1 MTEASY
7 SEIRIN
13 VRRAIR
19 DNYGLLW
26 DDSALDDLIN
36 EAQREYSIL
45 TGSLIGVYDVVT
57 TQDGICAA
65 PDNFIEPVKFIASD
79 GFEKP
84 FFSWKR
90 LHDDYPDFRTVT
102 GSAIQG
108 LCMDFDDFGYFR
120 TFPVLPPGINAGQ
133 LFYKRTPKLNTL
145 ETANTA
151 AITAHCLFQAF
162 LLLGNS
168 AAQNYYNDFIRLCN
182 AEQSVQ
188 RNLGNVSSYR
198 SGRFF

>member
-84 FFSWKR
+84 FFPGKTARR
-90 LHDDYPDFRTVT
+90 LSGFPHCYRICNT
-102 GSAIQG
+102 GALYG
-108 LCMDFDDFGYFR
+108 F
-120 TFPVLPPGINAGQ
+120 
-133 LFYKRTPKLNTL
+133 
-145 ETANTA
+145 
-151 AITAHCLFQAF
+151 
-162 LLLGNS
+162 
-168 AAQNYYNDFIRLCN
+168 
-182 AEQSVQ
+182 
-188 RNLGNVSSYR
+188 
-198 SGRFF
+198 